1 MPKYSDILIEADDT
15 AFDGYNQ
22 VRIIEDRA
30 VILQDLVHAIRESG
44 YLVEMIGERS
54 ESRRRLLTTKLV
66 LLVEEDT
73 RVVPGSVTFSTEGEQ
88 WYMSADTYDF
98 GKLRSPVWI

>member
-1 MPKYSDILIEADDT
+1 MATYTDILIENDDT
-15 AFDGYNQ
+15 AFDGVNQ

-30 VILQDLVHAIRESG
+30 VVLQDLVHAIRESG

-54 ESRRRLLTTKLV
+54 EERRRLLKIKLE

-73 RVVPGSVTFSTEGEQ
+73 RVIPGSVEFSTDGEQ
-88 WYMSADTYDF
+88 WSMSADTYEF